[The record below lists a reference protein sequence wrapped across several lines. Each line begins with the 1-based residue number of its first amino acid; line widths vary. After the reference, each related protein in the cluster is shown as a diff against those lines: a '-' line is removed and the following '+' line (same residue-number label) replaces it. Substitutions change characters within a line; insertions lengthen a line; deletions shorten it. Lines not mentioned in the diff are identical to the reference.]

1 MTQTTG
7 NFTIAPNSV
16 DTVFRTDSGL
26 VFSVNGSQSE
36 ISILQGDN
44 SFFSE
49 LLLTGNGGVTAVL
62 FRGGIAEIAARLE
75 EIHGV
80 LVANTRKP
88 DTPALKSKPLLAAV
102 AIGAVLLG
110 AGYFHPQS
118 TEFLRGLEIR
128 PHTLAPVPEQYLAP
142 KANAP
147 QAQVPSIFAPA
158 RSGASMSDVVKAP
171 EIFDIPG
178 EAMPDPSDETKLFT
192 PAIVSDLK
200 SMKTPPK
207 NEGQNNDQ
215 TPKPEGEK
223 AHSNAQAGGILG
235 KLHSMSEPA
244 ITDPAQNETEV
255 KGASASVAAAPPV
268 IASLPV
274 HAPIALEPGN
284 GPVRETR
291 VSADETGDI
300 SEAIS
305 SGEMT
310 PEKAQS
316 FLTAIERL
324 KSNDPAVTKAMLED
338 LPEDV
343 AAHLASTGLLDELLS
358 ADNNGREYRIIR
370 LPESV
375 VELYRGTDGIATIP
389 EQLSWAS
396 TGNYV
401 RLPLPGGGD
410 VKRPEH
416 MEDFGLSLM

>member
-36 ISILQGDN
+36 ISILPGDD
-44 SFFSE
+44 SVFSE
-49 LLLTGNGGVTAVL
+49 LLLTGNGGVAAVL
-62 FRGGIAEIAARLE
+62 FRGGIAEIATRLE
-75 EIHGV
+75 EIHGI
-80 LVANTRKP
+80 LVANTNKP
-88 DTPALKSKPLLAAV
+88 NTPRGKSKPLLAAV
-102 AIGAVLLG
+102 AVGAVLLG
-110 AGYFHPQS
+110 VGYFHPQT
-118 TEFLRGLEIR
+118 TEFLRGLEMR
-128 PHTLAPVPEQYLAP
+128 PHTLAPVPEQYLVP
-142 KANAP
+142 KTNAP
-147 QAQVPSIFAPA
+147 QAQVPNIFAPA
-158 RSGASMSDVVKAP
+158 RSGATMSDVVKAP
-171 EIFDIPG
+171 DFFDIPG
-178 EAMPDPSDETKLFT
+178 EAMPDPGDETQLFN
-192 PAIVSDLK
+192 PAIVADLK
-200 SMKTPPK
+200 AMDAPSESEAPKDNQPPK
-207 NEGQNNDQ
+207 SVTEE
-215 TPKPEGEK
+215 PRP
-223 AHSNAQAGGILG
+223 NAQAGGILG
-235 KLHSMSEPA
+235 QLHSMSEPA
-244 ITDPAQNETEV
+244 VTDPAQNKTED
-255 KGASASVAAAPPV
+255 KGVPDGGAAAPPV
-268 IASLPV
+268 VTTLPV
-274 HAPIALEPGN
+274 FDPVVLEPGKEPKAGTP
-284 GPVRETR
+284 GPSEE
-291 VSADETGDI
+291 SGDI

-310 PEKAQS
+310 PEKAQA

-343 AAHLASTGLLDELLS
+343 TAHLASTGLLDELLS

-375 VELYRGTDGIATIP
+375 VELYRGIDGIATIP

-416 MEDFGLSLM
+416 MEDFGLHLM